1 MKKDYVIIV
10 GGGPGVRWLAL
21 ESDED
26 DGEPSEH
33 PETTTDTEMALRSG
47 NFSEIRKMV
56 RDISKKHP
64 ASEFRINTLD
74 PIAV

>member
-10 GGGPGVRWLAL
+10 GGGPGVRWLTL

-26 DGEPSEH
+26 DGVSSEQ
-33 PETTTDTEMALRSG
+33 PETTTDTGLALRFD
-47 NFSEIRKMV
+47 NFSEIRKMI
-56 RDISKKHP
+56 REISKKHP

-74 PIAV
+74 PIAA